1 MTSPLFWYL
10 KKLKLWFFNISSH
23 STKIFNY
30 GKASI
35 PVFMVFSLFF
45 FGIGPEFLKN
55 ENFKMMCKNAPEF
68 IVSGLYLKKI
78 ILLGSYPMTSPLW
91 KIRIHH
97 WIGDL
102 LDELQLDSN
111 RLCFVCCLYCGI
123 KRSVAHS
130 KDLDPC
136 SLLFGSNI
144 IVGYS
149 RSDCICAF
157 ISSHHVTS
165 SWFWICLCST
175 TLLPSLA
182 LTMFN
187 VIVKWARGWAA
198 IHINHHGHA
207 TCELSRGAHT
217 T

>member
-1 MTSPLFWYL
+1 
-10 KKLKLWFFNISSH
+10 
-23 STKIFNY
+23 
-30 GKASI
+30 
-35 PVFMVFSLFF
+35 MVFSLLFS
-45 FGIGPEFLKN
+45 ELALN
-55 ENFKMMCKNAPEF
+55 SSKMKISRWCVRMHHNSLFQTF
-68 IVSGLYLKKI
+68 ILKKI

-165 SWFWICLCST
+165 SWFWICLSFP